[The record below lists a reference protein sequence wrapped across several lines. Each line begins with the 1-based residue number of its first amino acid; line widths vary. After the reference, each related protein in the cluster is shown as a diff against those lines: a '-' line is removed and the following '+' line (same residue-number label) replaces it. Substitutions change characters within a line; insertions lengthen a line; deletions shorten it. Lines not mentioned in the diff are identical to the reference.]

1 MYSPINIK
9 RSSKFGNNYWEAYS
23 PKLKRNVRLFSDLEY
38 DFWVLVET
46 DPKILTFCERPFEVK
61 YFNKNNKVLKTFFN
75 MWVKWRNG
83 HEEFIVVKYSTN
95 VTSTNIKILEQWCQ
109 KHKKNFAIR
118 SEINIRG
125 NTVLLENMKLL
136 LPYLSNRSHPIDTDL
151 YVIKQEIQRNKHS
164 VGYLE
169 DRLSIGS
176 SRIKEAI
183 FHLYNKGIIDANL
196 QCIPFGRNLEVW
208 INE

>member
-1 MYSPINIK
+1 
-9 RSSKFGNNYWEAYS
+9 
-23 PKLKRNVRLFSDLEY
+23 
-38 DFWVLVET
+38 
-46 DPKILTFCERPFEVK
+46 
-61 YFNKNNKVLKTFFN
+61 
-75 MWVKWRNG
+75 
-83 HEEFIVVKYSTN
+83 
-95 VTSTNIKILEQWCQ
+95 
-109 KHKKNFAIR
+109 
-118 SEINIRG
+118 

-183 FHLYNKGIIDANL
+183 FHLYSKGIIDANL